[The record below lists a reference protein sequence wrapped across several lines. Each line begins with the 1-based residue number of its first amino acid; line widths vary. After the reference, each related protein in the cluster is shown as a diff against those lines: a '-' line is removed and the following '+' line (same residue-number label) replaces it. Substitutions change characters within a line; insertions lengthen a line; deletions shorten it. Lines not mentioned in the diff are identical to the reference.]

1 MYSILSLRP
10 QVTHHS
16 ALGDQHHYLVAGHFL
31 QCEVFRMNAVRFSIF
46 TQRNMKEDV
55 IEAENEGKEERYQTA
70 EEWAEGEECIK
81 CVQEA

>member
-1 MYSILSLRP
+1 
-10 QVTHHS
+10 
-16 ALGDQHHYLVAGHFL
+16 
-31 QCEVFRMNAVRFSIF
+31 MNAVRFNTF
-46 TQRNMKEDV
+46 TQRNMKEDF